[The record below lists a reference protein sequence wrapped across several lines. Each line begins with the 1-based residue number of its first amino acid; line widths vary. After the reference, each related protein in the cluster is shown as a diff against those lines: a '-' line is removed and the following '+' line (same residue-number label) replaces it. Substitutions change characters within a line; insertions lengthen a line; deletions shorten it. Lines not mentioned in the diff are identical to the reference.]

1 MKAFIDKNI
10 EGLVPLFFHKRQ
22 EDISILVSCMNKH
35 DYEEIK
41 RVGHRVAGTAGNYG
55 FLDLADIARSMEIA
69 AREKDDQRLQ
79 ELYKD
84 FKNYVSNVEI
94 EYV

>member
-1 MKAFIDKNI
+1 MKAVIDKSI
-10 EGLVPLFFHKRQ
+10 ESLIPLFFHKRQ
-22 EDISILVSCMNKH
+22 EDIKMLTDFIEKR

-41 RVGHRVAGTAGNYG
+41 KLGHKVSGTAANYG

-69 AREKDDQRLQ
+69 ANEQDDLRLK
-79 ELYKD
+79 ELFKD
-84 FKNYVSNVEI
+84 FRSYVSTVEI